1 MSPTSFVV
9 YVGMEIFMKNKIN
22 RKHVQPSYS
31 FLTAMKEGTPF
42 VWLSALLWGFGCI
55 VHKQIV
61 KGVMYLLGEIL
72 VLRFIFTSG
81 INNLKL
87 LITLGD
93 REQQKVWNEAKCVY
107 EYIDG
112 DRSLVILL
120 YGIITIAVI
129 GFGFILMKKSVKS
142 AYNVEMLIKCDK
154 KVPGFKED
162 LAQLFDNN
170 LHLTLLSVPV
180 AGVVIFT
187 ILPLIFMISMA
198 FTNYS
203 TIDQKLVLFDWVG
216 LENFKTILSLG
227 NTLGQTFW
235 SVLSWTLVW
244 AVVATFSNYFLGM
257 FLALLINWK
266 ETVGKKFW
274 RFCFV
279 LTVAVPHFVTLLI
292 VKQMLQPEGAVN
304 ILLRNLGIIEMTDSL
319 PFFTDTLWARITVI
333 VINVWVGVPYTLLQ
347 ITGILQNIPSEL
359 YDAAKVDGA
368 GPFKVFTKITLPYML
383 FVTTP
388 YLITTFTGNVNNFN
402 VIFLTS
408 GGAPRTI
415 GATAGKTD
423 LLVTWLYKLTID
435 NEYYNTGA
443 VIGIATFVSLAI
455 VSLIT
460 FNLSKSMKDEEGF
473 R

>member
-1 MSPTSFVV
+1 
-9 YVGMEIFMKNKIN
+9 MKGK
-22 RKHVQPSYS
+22 RK
-31 FLTAMKEGTPF
+31 GTPL
-42 VWLSALLWGFGCI
+42 VWLSAIIWGFGCI
-55 VHKQIV
+55 AHKQII
-61 KGVMYLLGEIL
+61 KGMLFLLGEFFI
-72 VLRFIFTSG
+72 LRFLLTSG
-81 INNLKL
+81 VNNLKL
-87 LITLGD
+87 LITLGE
-93 REQQKVWNEAKCVY
+93 REQQKIWNEALCVY

-129 GFGFILMKKSVKS
+129 GFGIILMKKSVKS
-142 AYNVEMLIKCDK
+142 AYEVEQLKQNSK
-154 KVPGFKED
+154 KIPGFRED
-162 LAQLFDNN
+162 VAQLFDNN
-170 LHLTLLSVPV
+170 LHLTLLSFPV

-187 ILPLIFMISMA
+187 ILPLIFMMCMA

-216 LENFKTILSLG
+216 LDNFKTILSLG

-244 AVVATFSNYFLGM
+244 ALLATCSNYILGM
-257 FLALLINWK
+257 LLALLINWK
-266 ETVGKKFW
+266 EVYAKKFW

-304 ILLRNLGIIEMTDSL
+304 ILLRNLGIIEMTESL
-319 PFFTDTLWARITVI
+319 PFFTDTLWARVTVI
-333 VINVWVGVPYTLLQ
+333 LINIWVGVPYTLLQ

-368 GPFKVFTKITLPYML
+368 GPFKTFTKITLPYML

-415 GATAGKTD
+415 GATAGETD

-443 VIGIATFVSLAI
+443 VIGIATFISLAI

-460 FNLSKSMKDEEGF
+460 FNLSKSMRDEEGF

>member
-1 MSPTSFVV
+1 
-9 YVGMEIFMKNKIN
+9 MKNKG
-22 RKHVQPSYS
+22 K
-31 FLTAMKEGTPF
+31 GTPL
-42 VWLSALLWGFGCI
+42 VWLSALIWGLGCM
-55 VHKQIV
+55 VHKQLV
-61 KGVMYLLGEIL
+61 KGALYLISEIL
-72 VLRFIFTSG
+72 IFRFLLTEG
-81 INNLKL
+81 IGNLKL
-87 LITLGD
+87 LVTLGE
-93 REQQKVWNEAKCVY
+93 REQQKIWNDVTCVY

-120 YGIITIAVI
+120 YGIITIAII
-129 GFGFILMKKSVKS
+129 GLGIILMTKSVKS
-142 AYNVEMLIKCDK
+142 AYQAEELIRAGK

-162 LAQLFDNN
+162 VRQLFDNN
-170 LHLTLLSVPV
+170 LHITLLSFPV

-187 ILPLIFMISMA
+187 ILPLIFMICMA
-198 FTNYS
+198 FTSYS

-216 LENFKTILSLG
+216 LDNFKSVLSLG
-227 NTLGQTFW
+227 GTVGKTFW

-244 AVVATFSNYFLGM
+244 ALLATFSNYFLGM

-266 ETVGKKFW
+266 EVFAKKFW

-279 LTVAVPHFVTLLI
+279 LTIAVPHFVTLLI

-304 ILLRNLGIIEMTDSL
+304 ILLRNLGIIGMTESL
-319 PFFTDTLWARITVI
+319 PFFTDTLWARVTVI
-333 VINVWVGVPYTLLQ
+333 VINIWVGVPYTLLQ
-347 ITGILQNIPSEL
+347 ITGILQNIPAEL

-368 GPFKVFTKITLPYML
+368 GPVRMFTNITLPYML

-415 GATAGKTD
+415 GETAGKTD

-443 VIGIATFVSLAI
+443 VIGIATFITLAI

-473 R
+473 K

>member
-1 MSPTSFVV
+1 MSPASFVIYTGKV
-9 YVGMEIFMKNKIN
+9 VCMKNLMKKN
-22 RKHVQPSYS
+22 HVQPDCNFFS
-31 FLTAMKEGTPF
+31 AMKKGSLI
-42 VWLSALLWGFGCI
+42 VWLSALVWGFGCI
-55 VHKQIV
+55 VRKQFV
-61 KGVMYLLGEIL
+61 KGMMLLAGEIL
-72 VLRFIFTSG
+72 VIRFFIISG
-81 INNLKL
+81 IDNLKL
-87 LITLGD
+87 LITLGE

-129 GFGFILMKKSVKS
+129 GFGLILMKKSVKS
-142 AYNVEMLIKCDK
+142 AYTVEMLVKNNK

-170 LHLTLLSVPV
+170 LHLTLLSFPV
-180 AGVVIFT
+180 AGVVVFT
-187 ILPLIFMISMA
+187 ILPLIFMMCMA

-203 TIDQKLVLFDWVG
+203 TINQKLVLFDWVG

-227 NTLGQTFW
+227 NSLGQTFW

-244 AVVATFSNYFLGM
+244 AVLATFSNYFLGM
-257 FLALLINWK
+257 LLALLINWK
-266 ETVGKKFW
+266 EIFAKKFW

-279 LTVAVPHFVTLLI
+279 LTVAVPHFVTLL
-292 VKQMLQPEGAVN
+292 VVRQMLQPEGAIN
-304 ILLRNLGIIEMTDSL
+304 ILLRNLGIIGMTDSL
-319 PFFTDTLWARITVI
+319 PFFTDTLWARVTVI
-333 VINVWVGVPYTLLQ
+333 IINIWVGVPYTLLQ

-415 GATAGKTD
+415 GETAGKTD